1 MIRYDI
7 CTPKLSLLQGKG
19 YTAGTKQLLSQV
31 SGATKRL
38 QKSLHTLLK
47 NASNEELNYIL
58 CAVNVPATIE
68 VVGKSTIEFL
78 IKEKVRHLETVS
90 RAALVDGIQKLGL
103 RYRPTRQSWVRDVI
117 LHTRGFEL
125 TKFKGYIDDGGDYH
139 TMYKLIYNDLQGTIQ
154 REVLDHIRKEGLD
167 VMNALG
173 DLGSDRPP
181 AAVLKV
187 LSDIDDTV
195 FSSGGSFPAGVDMRY
210 PRKCF
215 YPGALAFY
223 SALDRCF
230 AQKYAAT
237 VAKLVNGSVKVA
249 ASSKIC
255 SEATVASAPDVALQ
269 DHQPIEALQQASA
282 AFHYTSIGSFGE
294 GDGKYVLST
303 IKNLVQC
310 PIGPPRH
317 HQEGSNLIFLSARPE
332 SYKGLTESESY
343 RKYFQPFVL
352 RGDLDTSPTMLL
364 GSLDSGPRALMKL
377 LTNKWVQS
385 DDPNPK
391 TAADVL
397 YQTIAA
403 KKLSRFREY
412 AAIYPEAAFVFV
424 GDNGQGDALCAEI
437 LSSDSQNS
445 PTSVESP
452 KLIAS
457 FIHKVIPTTQTLS
470 ILARSDHYSREDL
483 LSAWEERNIYFER
496 THVGMAVDATNIGL
510 LDKEGLEMV
519 TRSAVSDFARIMA
532 RYQGRRAG
540 RNLAEAAKRLNED
553 LSSASCLLGLD
564 FKVSL
569 IECQTATRAVVE
581 LSDKLDSCDL
591 SDVNGLTPM
600 H

>member
-1 MIRYDI
+1 M
-7 CTPKLSLLQGKG
+7 QGKG

-38 QKSLHTLLK
+38 QKSLDTLLK
-47 NASNEELNYIL
+47 NASNGELNYIL
-58 CAVNVPATIE
+58 CAVNLPAMIE
-68 VVGKSTIEFL
+68 VAGRSTIDFL
-78 IKEKVRHLETVS
+78 IKEKLSILDTVS

-103 RYRPTRQSWVRDVI
+103 RYRPTRQSWVKDII
-117 LHTRGFEL
+117 LQTQGFEL

-139 TMYKLIYNDLQGTIQ
+139 TMYKLIYNDLQGSIQ
-154 REVLDHIRKEGLD
+154 REVLDHIRREGLE
-167 VMNALG
+167 VMKALCES
-173 DLGSDRPP
+173 GSLRPP

-195 FSSGGSFPAGVDMRY
+195 FSSGGSFPAGLDVRY

-230 AQKYAAT
+230 AQKYSAT
-237 VAKLVNGSVKVA
+237 LAKLNAKSEQTADGLMFC
-249 ASSKIC
+249 SKGTR
-255 SEATVASAPDVALQ
+255 AT
-269 DHQPIEALQQASA
+269 QASDESFQENGPKKDLRQA
-282 AFHYTSIGSFGE
+282 HSTFHYTSIGSFGE
-294 GDGKYVLST
+294 GDGKNVL
-303 IKNLVQC
+303 
-310 PIGPPRH
+310 PISRNVVEFLGGPLCH

-377 LTNKWVQS
+377 LTHKWVQS

-437 LSSDSQNS
+437 LSSDSQLS
-445 PTSVESP
+445 QKSTESP
-452 KLIAS
+452 KLIAT
-457 FIHKVIPTTQTLS
+457 FIHKVIPTIRTLS
-470 ILARSDHYSREDL
+470 ILARSDHYSKEDL
-483 LSAWEERNIYFER
+483 LSAWEERSIYFER
-496 THVGMAVDATNIGL
+496 THVGMAVQATKIGL
-510 LDKEGLEMV
+510 LDKEALDMV
-519 TRSAVSDFARIMA
+519 TKSAVSDFARILA

-540 RNLAEAAKRLNED
+540 RNLAEAAKRLNKD
-553 LSSASCLLGLD
+553 LSSASSLLGWR
-564 FKVSL
+564 VSL
-569 IECQTATRAVVE
+569 IEIQNATRAAVD

-591 SDVNGLTPM
+591 SDVTGLTPM